1 MSRFYFHVR
10 DSSEFIDREGIE
22 LPSLKEA
29 RTQAVIAAG
38 EALKDLDGQFWEAAE
53 WRMWVTD
60 ESGATV
66 CTLSFAA
73 E

>member
-1 MSRFYFHVR
+1 MIV
-10 DSSEFIDREGIE
+10 
-22 LPSLKEA
+22 
-29 RTQAVIAAG
+29 AG
-38 EALKDLDGQFWEAAE
+38 EMLKDLDGKFWRSPL

-66 CTLSFAA
+66 CGLTFAA

>member
-1 MSRFYFHVR
+1 MPRYYFHVK
-10 DSSEFIDREGIE
+10 DSRESIDRDGVE
-22 LPSLKEA
+22 LPGIDEA

-38 EALKDLDGQFWEAAE
+38 EALKDLDGEFWKSAG

-66 CTLSFAA
+66 CELSFAA
-73 E
+73 K